1 MEKNLTENNS
11 DKLDKELL
19 LFDKGFND
27 IQEISSKKK
36 LSSEHTKK
44 NHVTW
49 FTLYLKLFK
58 NALSSKNL
66 IPKEELKLRLNI
78 MRKYLP
84 SYYNAPKSNEIT
96 NSSSILKK
104 FTYHVYSKNN
114 LFKRLLE
121 KHSRKKSL
129 FIFEEEDNK
138 EKEIVTEIKTQN
150 FKRKDKKTKTLKL
163 SSDDIKLFNFGESR
177 KKKISSQNFQPQ
189 ELKVIQEYSPKRSM
203 NIFNFKSN
211 EIQFSSGIRKENDKR
226 DRRKRTTVRMEGA
239 FTNKLL
245 FNQKKKQPTN
255 IFFYEME
262 RKAKLKLDQKKNDKT
277 DLENID
283 KDYIIRTPNDSE
295 YSLELTDKRMMDN
308 KRTYFYEYLNKLNIE
323 TKNEKVNTFK
333 REVAT
338 QLLKFNELYYDS
350 KLDDFSQDKIFGEI
364 KHNCDFLINKFNM
377 DKDEEKNIVDLE
389 KFL

>member
-1 MEKNLTENNS
+1 
-11 DKLDKELL
+11 
-19 LFDKGFND
+19 
-27 IQEISSKKK
+27 
-36 LSSEHTKK
+36 
-44 NHVTW
+44 
-49 FTLYLKLFK
+49 
-58 NALSSKNL
+58 
-66 IPKEELKLRLNI
+66 

-177 KKKISSQNFQPQ
+177 KNKISSQNFQPQ

-211 EIQFSSGIRKENDKR
+211 EIQFSSDIRKENDKR

-283 KDYIIRTPNDSE
+283 KDYIIRTPNDNE

>member
-1 MEKNLTENNS
+1 MEKNITENNI

-19 LFDKGFND
+19 LFDKGLND

-36 LSSEHTKK
+36 LTSEHTKK

-121 KHSRKKSL
+121 KHSKKKSL